1 MPFMHSLLEL
11 HTLVHTLLVIF
22 ISHLAG
28 LKCFNAL
35 HEDDAGNA
43 LGHVM
48 HSPAARALHDLEHY
62 PHHPRAPALKHEGQ
76 LSVI

>member
-1 MPFMHSLLEL
+1 MI
-11 HTLVHTLLVIF
+11 TTVQYVIF

-28 LKCFNAL
+28 LKCFNAV

-43 LGHVM
+43 RGHVM
-48 HSPAARALHDLEHY
+48 HEPQASALHDREHY
-62 PHHPRAPALKHEGQ
+62 QHHPRAPALKHEGQ